1 MNGQTEDDPQKTL
14 PKITAGIMLMGYG
27 AGDWGGVV
35 GFSCLYWTG
44 FSFVVIFFC
53 LNYGTVQVILWISA
67 QWSPS
72 FRMFCALKP

>member
-44 FSFVVIFFC
+44 FSFVVIFF
-53 LNYGTVQVILWISA
+53 LFELWYSA
-67 QWSPS
+67 SYIMDICPMES
-72 FRMFCALKP
+72 FI